1 MAKKGMKKKTLE
13 VRMSIN
19 PPTYN
24 DLLKGYFWVKISGE
38 GKPELVSGS
47 IDDWKGFMKEEAG
60 IG

>member
-1 MAKKGMKKKTLE
+1 MKKKTLE